1 MLQPYTWE
9 LHEQQNCTTSGSRR
23 SFPTVRHAWPLAH
36 PHAPCLSNRRRLDV
50 GLSQAIRDRFD
61 PKLVVTI
68 EVEELNDRVVLALS
82 GQRDHG
88 VPYHECDGRAWIREG
103 TQNRKLG
110 LVEKQQLM
118 KRGDRDSHSGPWRCD
133 RCGAWV
139 GVLHSFVVS
148 NEAMRKTYR
157 CRCGGEFWPAT

>member
-1 MLQPYTWE
+1 M
-9 LHEQQNCTTSGSRR
+9 
-23 SFPTVRHAWPLAH
+23 
-36 PHAPCLSNRRRLDV
+36 
-50 GLSQAIRDRFD
+50 LSQAIRDRFD

-82 GQRDHG
+82 GQRDQG
-88 VPYHECDGRAWIREG
+88 IPYYEYDGRAWIREG